1 MDSNHHRVAP
11 ASPSSWCVYQ
21 FRHHRTNDYS
31 VISYCCKKEISV
43 YIRQPELS
51 TKNRYFPGAAGAC
64 AGWPGAAGAAGA
76 PCWAGAAGA
85 AGAPCCAGAA
95 GALFWAGA
103 DLPDMMEELFLD
115 DERCARVSEVS
126 MKSMAAPV
134 VILFMK
140 VLPPLAP
147 NTVWLP
153 PAPNDAPISAPLPD
167 WSRTIPIMAILTKI

>member
-1 MDSNHHRVAP
+1 MDSNHHEVAP

-31 VISYCCKKEISV
+31 VISYCCKKEIPV
-43 YIRQPELS
+43 YIRQPRLS
-51 TKNRYFPGAAGAC
+51 TKKPYFPGGTGAC
-64 AGWPGAAGAAGA
+64 TGGTGAAGA

-85 AGAPCCAGAA
+85 AGAFCCAGAV

-103 DLPDMMEELFLD
+103 AGAAGADLDDMMEELVRFD
-115 DERCARVSEVS
+115 DRCARVRDVS
-126 MKSMAAPV
+126 MKSTAAPV
-134 VILFMK
+134 VSLFMK

-153 PAPNDAPISAPLPD
+153 PAPNDAPI
-167 WSRTIPIMAILTKI
+167 